1 MTEHAAW
8 IIPGPSM
15 EAEARHALLER
26 LKAHRLLGS
35 APVEELEWLID
46 HGELRH
52 YEVGSSPYTRDETV
66 DRMGVVL
73 SGRMV
78 FYVDRGSGRHKVL
91 EWNGGDVSGLLPY
104 SRLKYAPGDPIIEE
118 TAEFLEVHKTHLP
131 ELIQKCP
138 IVTERC
144 VHVMLDRARHFNA
157 DHLQDE
163 KMMSLGRVA
172 AGLAHELNNPAAAA
186 ARSAK
191 MLLEALDKADE
202 ASHAL
207 GEARLGE
214 AERELLARLR
224 GGSLATT
231 RTGVFSVLERADRED
246 EIADWLDEHDADL
259 DAANSLVESGLSTS
273 DLDLLAESIPAETLP
288 AAINWVAAG
297 YMSRTLARD
306 VERATTRIYELVTAV
321 KRHSFMDKASVP
333 ELGDLAPGL
342 TDTVT
347 ILAAKA
353 RSKGVAVRVQ
363 LPQTLPRVRMY
374 GGELNQVWFNLIDNA
389 IDVAPAGSEVII
401 DAVAEVQNVN
411 VRITDSGA
419 GIPPE
424 VMKHIW
430 DPFFTTKDPGQGTG
444 LGLDIARRIV
454 RKHNGDI
461 EVNSR
466 PGRTQFCVLL
476 PLP

>member
-1 MTEHAAW
+1 
-8 IIPGPSM
+8 
-15 EAEARHALLER
+15 
-26 LKAHRLLGS
+26 
-35 APVEELEWLID
+35 
-46 HGELRH
+46 
-52 YEVGSSPYTRDETV
+52 
-66 DRMGVVL
+66 
-73 SGRMV
+73 
-78 FYVDRGSGRHKVL
+78 
-91 EWNGGDVSGLLPY
+91 
-104 SRLKYAPGDPIIEE
+104 
-118 TAEFLEVHKTHLP
+118 
-131 ELIQKCP
+131 
-138 IVTERC
+138 
-144 VHVMLDRARHFNA
+144 
-157 DHLQDE
+157 
-163 KMMSLGRVA
+163 
-172 AGLAHELNNPAAAA
+172 
-186 ARSAK
+186 
-191 MLLEALDKADE
+191 
-202 ASHAL
+202 
-207 GEARLGE
+207 
-214 AERELLARLR
+214 
-224 GGSLATT
+224 
-231 RTGVFSVLERADRED
+231 
-246 EIADWLDEHDADL
+246 
-259 DAANSLVESGLSTS
+259 
-273 DLDLLAESIPAETLP
+273 
-288 AAINWVAAG
+288 
-297 YMSRTLARD
+297 
-306 VERATTRIYELVTAV
+306 
-321 KRHSFMDKASVP
+321 HSFMDKASVP

-374 GGELNQVWFNLIDNA
+374 GGELNQAWGNLIDNA